1 MAEERVASSLS
12 QRKLRSVPTGTD
24 ATSTTLV
31 LDSTDLLFY
40 ILMKLSKCE
49 DIARSAC
56 TCRNFRDAARSAG
69 KRRGEMAEK
78 VGKVA
83 LPPTGRREAAP
94 ENLMRRVR
102 WAELVA
108 ARPRSTLG
116 PGNAHMLCASPRG
129 GALCTWGFN
138 HTGQLGAGQDW
149 QKVMAPRRVDVVVE
163 DEGVPPPAHH
173 PHFALGDEPPLEVG
187 AAVYPVEVV
196 AGGNHSLMIDSAGSV
211 WSWGVGVNGRLGHG
225 DTAWLARPKRILTT
239 RVLQRPQLK
248 IVQVSAGLTHNL
260 MLNGC
265 GVVFAF
271 GANTL
276 GQLGLG
282 DHGLGNDRLK
292 PQAINPTIPVPSME
306 FGGRRVVDVTA
317 GAVHSAAVCE
327 EGFLWTWG
335 PALDGRLGHGDD
347 RNQHK
352 PTRVPSLAWAEEGV
366 RAVSAGGQHTLC
378 ITEAGELY
386 AMGQGKHGQ
395 LGLGD
400 TVSRWRPQKV
410 AALAGKPV
418 RIASAGHEH
427 SAILTEAGE
436 VYTMGDGSR
445 GQLGHAELG
454 YKQPKLVEALA
465 PPLTATQV
473 KGLKVG
479 ELTKELA
486 RLGIAAKEELG
497 KLRKEEL
504 AKHLLAAQP
513 ERARVVE
520 VAAGTNRTFA
530 KTADGWMYS
539 WGGGDHGALGHGDE
553 LRQTLPKRLTCEE
566 VVPDA
571 FVGRS
576 DAMELAAL
584 VKEERSG

>member
-1 MAEERVASSLS
+1 M
-12 QRKLRSVPTGTD
+12 
-24 ATSTTLV
+24 

-347 RNQHK
+347 RNSSS
-352 PTRVPSLAWAEEGV
+352 R
-366 RAVSAGGQHTLC
+366 RAC
-378 ITEAGELY
+378 
-386 AMGQGKHGQ
+386 
-395 LGLGD
+395 
-400 TVSRWRPQKV
+400 RR
-410 AALAGKPV
+410 
-418 RIASAGHEH
+418 
-427 SAILTEAGE
+427 
-436 VYTMGDGSR
+436 SR
-445 GQLGHAELG
+445 GRRGSAC
-454 YKQPKLVEALA
+454 A
-465 PPLTATQV
+465 P
-473 KGLKVG
+473 
-479 ELTKELA
+479 
-486 RLGIAAKEELG
+486 
-497 KLRKEEL
+497 
-504 AKHLLAAQP
+504 
-513 ERARVVE
+513 
-520 VAAGTNRTFA
+520 
-530 KTADGWMYS
+530 
-539 WGGGDHGALGHGDE
+539 
-553 LRQTLPKRLTCEE
+553 
-566 VVPDA
+566 
-571 FVGRS
+571 
-576 DAMELAAL
+576 
-584 VKEERSG
+584 

>member
-1 MAEERVASSLS
+1 MAANGAAGGPHSGRDMTPAESAQRLDRMAEERVASSLS

-352 PTRVPSLAWAEEGV
+352 PTRVPSLAWAEGRRV

-454 YKQPKLVEALA
+454 YTHAR
-465 PPLTATQV
+465 
-473 KGLKVG
+473 
-479 ELTKELA
+479 LA
-486 RLGIAAKEELG
+486 RREHIYWP
-497 KLRKEEL
+497 
-504 AKHLLAAQP
+504 H
-513 ERARVVE
+513 
-520 VAAGTNRTFA
+520 
-530 KTADGWMYS
+530 
-539 WGGGDHGALGHGDE
+539 HH
-553 LRQTLPKRLTCEE
+553 
-566 VVPDA
+566 
-571 FVGRS
+571 
-576 DAMELAAL
+576 
-584 VKEERSG
+584 